1 MCHNFP
7 EQRLTHMTAQ
17 PQDRADTP
25 KWKKKNKGG
34 GKQTTTNKRCHGPL
48 CCLSFQ
54 RRPKPAKGG
63 DGDIV
68 PKDASRRGVLRRFSM
83 PERTHWDGEETTTL
97 VMPKDSRTGC
107 LIAPSKDS
115 VRRMRGIGAL
125 GMEDPVFGS
134 GQPRRLSHPSQVYED
149 MSLGDIPRDM
159 QDLISVAS
167 DPTALMD
174 SGLDSQLFHSSLGGC
189 DLQHSLS
196 DFSWATLVAP
206 VETLLHS
213 SQGTN
218 SFASSSRLKNA
229 KPNQPYC
236 SSKVDPWGTMN
247 WKRIQPRNIS
257 LSDAASATS
266 ETQHSTTRAEK
277 RSGVVSLTLGDL
289 TATTPRLIRRARHGG
304 GERPPPC
311 SAPKQPSEARQR
323 SQPINAHTLY
333 WKQRSH
339 TSSVS
344 SSSSSSS
351 TTLRNTIAPLYQLS
365 NNNTRQRRG
374 STGDISLHLSSSSAS
389 SSCCHLKQRLDLPTP
404 RQTGQDC
411 PSRVTVTD
419 TATATAERGTVIRD
433 NKVQHHHSSW
443 MDGVLVV
450 DNPNPLQ
457 DASESNGPHP
467 RRYLADIVVEQPTH
481 APRRTATTT
490 GTSLNHSQSTDAVLE
505 QPRPRLPSLFVV
517 HCASGL
523 EPRLLPTI
531 ADIYN
536 SNSCSTNTRVPRRRN
551 TCPLRNQLHSSS
563 SQDVLHPTSVR
574 SFYEEEDP
582 KVVLAA
588 TATPPGCRLAGMT
601 VRDSGRY
608 FESTHA
614 VMSEG
619 EQNVIL

>member
-1 MCHNFP
+1 
-7 EQRLTHMTAQ
+7 MTAQ

-25 KWKKKNKGG
+25 KWKKNKGG
-34 GKQTTTNKRCHGPL
+34 GKQTNHTNTNTKRCHGPL

-63 DGDIV
+63 GDELV

-115 VRRMRGIGAL
+115 VRRMRGIDAL

-218 SFASSSRLKNA
+218 ISGSGSFQATTHQTYRSTKL
-229 KPNQPYC
+229 
-236 SSKVDPWGTMN
+236 DPWGTMN
-247 WKRIQPRNIS
+247 WKRIPPRNS
-257 LSDAASATS
+257 LWSDAASATS
-266 ETQHSTTRAEK
+266 ESQHSTTRAEK
-277 RSGVVSLTLGDL
+277 SSGVVSLTLGDL
-289 TATTPRLIRRARHGG
+289 TAPTPRLLGRARHGG
-304 GERPPPC
+304 VERPPPC
-311 SAPKQPSEARQR
+311 SAPKQPSEARQS

-339 TSSVS
+339 TSSV

-374 STGDISLHLSSSSAS
+374 STGDISLHLSSSSS
-389 SSCCHLKQRLDLPTP
+389 SSCCGPMEQRLDLPTH

-411 PSRVTVTD
+411 PSRITDTD

-450 DNPNPLQ
+450 DNPYPLE
-457 DASESNGPHP
+457 DASESNGSHP

-490 GTSLNHSQSTDAVLE
+490 GMSLNHSQSTDAVLE

-517 HCASGL
+517 ACASGL

-531 ADIYN
+531 AEIYN
-536 SNSCSTNTRVPRRRN
+536 SNGCSTNTRVPRRRN
-551 TCPLRNQLHSSS
+551 TCPLRNQLQSSS

-601 VRDSGRY
+601 VGDSGRY

-614 VMSEG
+614 VMAEG
-619 EQNVIL
+619 EQPVILL